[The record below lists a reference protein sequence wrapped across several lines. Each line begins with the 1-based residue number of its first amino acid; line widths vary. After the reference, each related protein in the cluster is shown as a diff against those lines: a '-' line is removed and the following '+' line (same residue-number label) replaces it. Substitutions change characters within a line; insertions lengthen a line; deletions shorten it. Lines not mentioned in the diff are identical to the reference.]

1 MRTLRVSENIV
12 SVSEFKAQAA
22 EWLRRLG
29 ENSSPVVITQ
39 NGKAAAVLLSPTAYD
54 ELAEGHRFTK
64 AVQQGLDDVG
74 AGRVT
79 AHSQVVSEMNRRFAR
94 PDDE

>member
-12 SVSEFKAQAA
+12 PVSDFKAQAA

-29 ENSSPVVITQ
+29 ESSSPVVITQ
-39 NGKAAAVLLSPTAYD
+39 NGKAAGVLLSPAAYD
-54 ELAEGHRFTK
+54 ELAEGHRFMQ

-74 AGRVT
+74 NGRVT
-79 AHSQVVSEMNRRFAR
+79 AHSQVVSEMNQRFNR